1 MTVRGGGKKDIVS
14 YPYRIEYME
23 QGSRVN
29 EMSYSSRSKGKLT
42 VNVPAILIG

>member
-1 MTVRGGGKKDIVS
+1 MSKHGGAQADIVS

-29 EMSYSSRSKGKLT
+29 EMTYSSRSKGKLT